1 MVYSYQNYHL
11 FYFFFIILKKLVSK
25 LRHKIGHL
33 DPLTENDHEDRS
45 LDFEPVPLEL
55 EPGIEIS
62 QIRKVFGKKVAV
74 DRVNLTIYKNEITVL
89 LGHNGAGKTTLMS
102 MITGNYK
109 YINK

>member
-1 MVYSYQNYHL
+1 MYFDQNYLLL
-11 FYFFFIILKKLVSK
+11 FSILKKLVRK
-25 LRHKIGHL
+25 LRHRIGHL
-33 DPLTENDHEDRS
+33 DPLIGNENSEGS
-45 LDFEPVPLEL
+45 LDFEPVPMEL

-62 QIRKVFGKKVAV
+62 QIRKLFGKKVAV

-109 YINK
+109 LTLFH